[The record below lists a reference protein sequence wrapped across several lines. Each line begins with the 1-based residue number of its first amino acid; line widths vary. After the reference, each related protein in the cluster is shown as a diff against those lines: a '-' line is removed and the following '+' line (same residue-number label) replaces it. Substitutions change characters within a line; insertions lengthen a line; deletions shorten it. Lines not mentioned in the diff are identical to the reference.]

1 MSELTTV
8 ARPYATAAF
17 EFAIANSAIDD
28 WQAMLVFAAEVSKN
42 DSMHHYLSGA
52 MAAERTADVFNKVCG
67 DQLDNNGQ
75 NFIKILAQNNR
86 LQLLPEISTMFNAL
100 KIEREK
106 QINVDVVS
114 ATILDDA
121 QLVKLSAALEK
132 RFDRKVQLNCSVDP
146 SLVAGM
152 IIKAGDIVIDGSV
165 NSQLNRLNDAL
176 QA

>member
-8 ARPYATAAF
+8 ARPYANAAF
-17 EFAIANSAIDD
+17 DHAVANSSIDA

-42 DSMHHYLSGA
+42 ESMHYYLSA
-52 MAAERTADVFNKVCG
+52 AVAAENAADVFNKVCG
-67 DQLDNNGQ
+67 DQLDEHGQ

-86 LQLLPEISTMFNAL
+86 LHILPEISNMFNAL
-100 KIEREK
+100 KIERDK

-114 ATILDDA
+114 AASLNDA
-121 QLVKLSAALEK
+121 QLTKLSTALEK